1 MKKETTTS
9 SFGVS
14 KRENHNSDKF
24 YSSNLYDGII
34 IHEAED
40 KTINLTNKEETKPK
54 INKIEMD
61 SIEIYKAH
69 TPTKE
74 SKPHE
79 DIRNFNY
86 SH

>member
-40 KTINLTNKEETKPK
+40 KTINFLN
-54 INKIEMD
+54 
-61 SIEIYKAH
+61 
-69 TPTKE
+69 
-74 SKPHE
+74 E
-79 DIRNFNY
+79 DILGNEYRKCETSKSPSSVPRRIATSFDKFV
-86 SH
+86 